1 MNKQFRKSISCITL
15 ILFIFGMVFSMPL
28 PSSAAIT
35 SPYSDVSVSDWSFKY
50 VAKMNMRNVVAGY
63 PDGTFKPNNAVTQLE
78 AVLMAVRNME
88 VDAKLAQI
96 NTNRTLP
103 FSVPEWV
110 EKQAKKE
117 LLFAIDNGLIVT
129 AENDFNASSLA
140 SRAWITRL
148 MVRMIGKDSEAALN
162 SNIASDFTDAADIP
176 SWAKG
181 YINTAVKY
189 DLISGFPDGSFKP
202 TQNVTRAQTVALL
215 GRSEQHLDL
224 TKTIKGKV
232 LNTSNSGITV
242 LVNGVSNNYIATAD
256 SIIYDA
262 DNNLTSLGN
271 IKAGQEVLLVA
282 PNYNI
287 KYLEVLSDSASTP
300 VSTVIEGTL
309 IKVLSEQSVIIVKD
323 DEGIIHTKH
332 LAQGVQCLDSAGRIY
347 SLEQV
352 PINSQVTISL
362 DTQGFVNSFILQT
375 HSGQVRDTG
384 IIYEIDTLNNLIILK
399 NHESFSTF
407 EYSNLVEIVVEGVR
421 FATIDDLQPGDEVR
435 LETEN
440 NIVTKITLLKSKQEL
455 TLTGTVIMND
465 KDVLVIEKED
475 GKFETYKVANN
486 CTIEISGIDIPR
498 ISDVLIDDI
507 VSLEIEDGVITYI
520 KVTNRSIESKVNG
533 TIVAVDKS
541 SSTLVLETSD
551 EKLKTYVVAKYAD
564 IEVDNIKNATLSD
577 LSKGMKVEIEL
588 LDDKIIYIA
597 NKNTIEGVVLAVN
610 ADRNL
615 LSIRTKDEGSVT
627 YRVATNVDIEIEDD
641 PRADL
646 EDIERNDIVEVKI
659 ADELITDIYVERT
672 YIYEVT
678 RTYSD
683 YLRVE
688 DEDGDS
694 KYIYDDDKP
703 EIIIPNITKPTIKD
717 FKVGDIIRA
726 TYKGFK
732 LTKLELVPAVAG
744 EVVLVNQTG
753 RSISISGFDGKI
765 TNLDIGNRLTIK
777 KDGKTYNSLSVLAT
791 GDRIKIKQTAN
802 NETIIDVMSKLR
814 TQFVDT
820 EKNNT
825 KLYITRNAGISYVV
839 YDIAD
844 PCYIHKGNQ
853 VYTFNNL
860 REMDWVNIYYLD
872 NVVYEIEK
880 V

>member
-1 MNKQFRKSISCITL
+1 MNKHLHKSISCITL
-15 ILFIFGMVFSMPL
+15 ILFLFGMVFSMPL
-28 PSSAAIT
+28 SSSAAIT

-50 VAKMNMRNVVAGY
+50 VAKMYMRNVVAGY

-88 VDAKLAQI
+88 VDDKLAQI

-129 AENDFNASSLA
+129 SENDFNASSLA

-162 SNIASDFTDAADIP
+162 SAIASDFTDAADIP

-202 TQNVTRAQTVALL
+202 TQIVTRAQTVALL

-232 LNTSNSGITV
+232 LTTSNSGVTV
-242 LVNGVSNNYIATAD
+242 LVNGVSNNYVATMD
-256 SIIYDA
+256 SIIYDG
-262 DNNLTSLGN
+262 DNNLTSISN
-271 IKAGQEVLLVA
+271 IRAGQEVLLVA
-282 PNYNI
+282 PNYTI
-287 KYLEVLSDSASTP
+287 KYLEVLSNAASTP
-300 VSTVIEGTL
+300 AAAVIEGTL
-309 IKVLSEQSVIIVKD
+309 IKVLAEQSVIIVKD
-323 DEGIIHTKH
+323 NEGIIHTKH
-332 LAQGVQCLDSAGRIY
+332 MAQGVQCLDSAGRLY

-352 PINSQVTISL
+352 PLNSQVTITL
-362 DTQGFVNSFILQT
+362 DTQGFVNSFVLQT

-384 IIYEIDTLNNLIILK
+384 IIYEIDDKNNLIILK
-399 NHESFSTF
+399 NHETFSTF
-407 EYSNLVEIVVEGVR
+407 EYSNFVEIEVEGVR
-421 FATIDDLQPGDEVR
+421 FATIEDLQPGDEVKV
-435 LETEN
+435 ETEN

-455 TLTGTVIMND
+455 TLTGTVVMND
-465 KDVLVIEKED
+465 KDVLVIQKED
-475 GKFETYKVANN
+475 GKFETYKIANN
-486 CTIEISGIDIPR
+486 CTIEIAGMDVPR
-498 ISDVLIDDI
+498 ISDVLVDDS
-507 VSLEIEDGVITYI
+507 VTIEVKDGAITYI
-520 KVTNRSIESKVNG
+520 KVNNRSIESKVKG
-533 TIVAVDKS
+533 TIVAVDKN

-551 EKLKTYVVAKYAD
+551 NKLKTYVVAKYVD
-564 IEVDNIKNATLSD
+564 IEIDNIKNPTLSD
-577 LSKGMKVEIEL
+577 LSKGMKVEMEL
-588 LDDKIIYIA
+588 LDDKVIYIA
-597 NKNTIEGVVLAVN
+597 NRNTIEGVVTAVN

-615 LSIRTKDEGSVT
+615 LSIKTKEDGTVT
-627 YRVATNVDIEIEDD
+627 YRVASNVDIEIEDN
-641 PRADL
+641 PRAKL
-646 EDIERNDIVEVKI
+646 EDIERNDIVEVKVV
-659 ADELITDIYVERT
+659 DDLITDIYVERT

-683 YLRVE
+683 YLRVD

-717 FKVGDIIRA
+717 FKAGDLIRA

-744 EVVLVNQTG
+744 EVALVNPTG
-753 RSISISGFDGKI
+753 RSISVVGFDGKI
-765 TNLDIGNRLTIK
+765 TNLDIGSKLSVIK
-777 KDGKTYNSLSVLAT
+777 DSKTYNSLSVIST
-791 GDRIKIKQTAN
+791 GDRVKIKQTAD
-802 NETIIDVMSKLR
+802 NETIIHVMNKLR

-820 EKNNT
+820 EQNNT
-825 KLYITRNAGISYVV
+825 KLYITRNAGYSYVV
-839 YDIAD
+839 YDIAN
-844 PCYIHKGNQ
+844 PCYIHKGSQ

-860 REMDWVNIYYLD
+860 REMDWITIYYLD
-872 NVVYEIEK
+872 SVVYEIEK
-880 V
+880 E